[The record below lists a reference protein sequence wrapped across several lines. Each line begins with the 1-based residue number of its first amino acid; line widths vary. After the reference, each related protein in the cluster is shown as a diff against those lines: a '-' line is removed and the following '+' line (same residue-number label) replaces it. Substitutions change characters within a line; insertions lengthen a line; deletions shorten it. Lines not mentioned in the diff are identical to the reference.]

1 MPAYSASV
9 CRGLSQNT
17 SAPIDL
23 MPIFL
28 ARRTLTFMLSTSS
41 SESSVPTALK
51 PLAARQSIHSSTM
64 SSGTMLNP
72 TRLLLRQ

>member
-1 MPAYSASV
+1 
-9 CRGLSQNT
+9 
-17 SAPIDL
+17 